1 MHDVDPNLEHALRA
15 SEPAIVDSGFSENVL
30 RQLPAKRRSRAR
42 ARRWTL
48 GGAAGL
54 GSLLTMLL
62 AEPVEKM
69 LASLVIVPTPV
80 ITIIALILIVG
91 ASLAWIVRSE

>member
-1 MHDVDPNLEHALRA
+1 
-15 SEPAIVDSGFSENVL
+15 
-30 RQLPAKRRSRAR
+30 
-42 ARRWTL
+42 
-48 GGAAGL
+48 
-54 GSLLTMLL
+54 
-62 AEPVEKM
+62 M